1 MDFVA
6 EFLQLLDSLNRHQ
19 VQYVIVGGAAL
30 NVHGLIRATED
41 VDVFVEPTHENIENF
56 KDALRAV
63 WNDPSIDEIDAGELM
78 GAYPVIRYGP
88 PEGSMYV
95 DIMTRIGEVA
105 EYDDLDWETVTVR
118 DVDIRVATPKTLYR
132 LKNNTVRP
140 IDRADAQ
147 RLAEA
152 FDFGEEK

>member
-41 VDVFVEPTHENIENF
+41 VDVFVKPTRKNIEAF
-56 KDALRAV
+56 KKALRQL
-63 WNDPSIDEIDAGELM
+63 WDDPSIDEIDAGELM
-78 GAYPVIRYGP
+78 GKYPVIRYGP
-88 PEGSMYV
+88 PRSSMYIDV
-95 DIMTRIGEVA
+95 MTSVGEVA
-105 EYDDLDWETVTVR
+105 DYEDLDWEVVCVR
-118 DVDIRVATPKTLYR
+118 NTDIRVATPKTLYR
-132 LKNNTVRP
+132 LKKNTVRP
-140 IDRADAQ
+140 IDRADAA

-152 FDFGEEK
+152 FDFGKEE